1 MTADGVTDTVDTV
14 AGFTVNVVDAPVN
27 EPAFA
32 MMLSL
37 PAFVSVTDCEL
48 RTPDTKEPDV
58 VGLMPPRVFVKVTV
72 PVNDVTVLPNE
83 SWAIILMLNG
93 TPAVWPPSG
102 LPDVSVIA
110 RLFAAAG
117 LTVTEAVPDT
127 EPSVALTVAV
137 PDVVPAE

>member
-1 MTADGVTDTVDTV
+1 MTRDGVTDTVDTV

-102 LPDVSVIA
+102 LPDVSVITNLA
-110 RLFAAAG
+110 SSPG
-117 LTVTEAVPDT
+117 LTVNVVIAEGRLPEDAMIVGVPV
-127 EPSVALTVAV
+127 SVSV
-137 PDVVPAE
+137 